1 MKRTISGG
9 IMSAFANAPPKGSKP
24 KPKQEE
30 TETGNYI
37 LSSLTSSTTCQ
48 EKITVS
54 ETGAQDLSKETARD

>member
-30 TETGNYI
+30 TEIGINF
-37 LSSLTSSTTCQ
+37 LSSLTSSTACQ

-54 ETGAQDLSKETARD
+54 ETGIQDLSKETARN